1 MIVSELLV
9 VSVLLIVLLI
19 SALLAVSEVEVDVSE
34 VVVNSELLVL
44 SVVDESVILML
55 VVAVSDELLAESV
68 VELVKL
74 QDNPES
80 VTVIVIEFA
89 DTVKVLS
96 IDSAAAV
103 TVTV

>member
-44 SVVDESVILML
+44 SVVNESVILML